1 MNNQYKCF
9 VRTCIVILL
18 TTPKTFGILV
28 AVLLKDKKLKFV
40 FLYILLVE
48 VLVDLTDSTPQK
60 KIWPEITD
68 AVEAAPPADEKKAKG
83 KEKEGAKKKIDVS
96 SQK

>member
-1 MNNQYKCF
+1 M
-9 VRTCIVILL
+9 
-18 TTPKTFGILV
+18 
-28 AVLLKDKKLKFV
+28 

-68 AVEAAPPADEKKAKG
+68 AADAAPPADEKKAKG

>member
-1 MNNQYKCF
+1 M
-9 VRTCIVILL
+9 
-18 TTPKTFGILV
+18 
-28 AVLLKDKKLKFV
+28 

-68 AVEAAPPADEKKAKG
+68 AGAAPPDDEKKAKG

>member
-1 MNNQYKCF
+1 
-9 VRTCIVILL
+9 LL
-18 TTPKTFGILV
+18 ATPKTFGILV
-28 AVLLKDKKLKFV
+28 AALQEGQKLKFV
-40 FLYILLVE
+40 FLCILLVE

-68 AVEAAPPADEKKAKG
+68 AADAAPPADEKKAKG
-83 KEKEGAKKKIDVS
+83 KGKEGAKKKIDVS

>member
-1 MNNQYKCF
+1 MNKCF
-9 VRTCIVILL
+9 VRTCIAVLL
-18 TTPKTFGILV
+18 ATPKTFGILV
-28 AVLLKDKKLKFV
+28 APYKKDKKLKFV
-40 FLYILLVE
+40 FVYILLVE

-60 KIWPEITD
+60 KIWPETTD
-68 AVEAAPPADEKKAKG
+68 ADAAPPADEKKAKE